1 MSTFRAK
8 QIISRCPHLP
18 TIPAVVARIGELM
31 KDPACGPRE
40 IGALVA
46 QDPPLAA
53 RVLKIANS
61 SYYGLRERCASTEQA
76 CTVLGLKVLKNVVM
90 TASVTEHFSHL
101 GGRGL
106 DLDSLWKHSVLVGRA
121 AQMLARVSR
130 GGVGLSPEEFYSCGL
145 LHDIGKL
152 VLLENMTDD
161 YRSVLERAQREGR
174 PVQNCER
181 ERLLFDHT
189 DVGSMIAIQWGLP
202 TAIAAAIQYHHG
214 PREAVEQD
222 PVVSLVANANLLV
235 HRVEAG
241 NLVAA
246 ANTFDEET
254 TRFLGIARE
263 DVGNVVLVIAEQA
276 ASVAA

>member
-8 QIISRCPHLP
+8 QIISRCPNLP
-18 TIPAVVARIGELM
+18 TIPAVVTKIGELM

-76 CTVLGLKVLKNVVM
+76 CTVLGLKVLRNVVM
-90 TASVTEHFSHL
+90 TAAVTENFSHL
-101 GGRGL
+101 DGRGL
-106 DLDSLWKHSVLVGRA
+106 DLEEMWKHSVLVAQA
-121 AQMLARVSR
+121 AQLLARVSR
-130 GGVGLSPEEFYSCGL
+130 GGVALSPDEFYSCGL

-152 VLLENMTDD
+152 VLLENLGDD
-161 YRSVLERAQREGR
+161 YRAVLQRAHREGR

-189 DVGSMIAIQWGLP
+189 DVGSMIAIHWGLP

-235 HRVEAG
+235 QRVQAG
-241 NLVAA
+241 NLTAA
-246 ANTFDEET
+246 ASTFDADT
-254 TRFLGIARE
+254 ARFLAIARD
-263 DVGNVVLVIAEQA
+263 DVAGVVLAIAEHA
-276 ASVAA
+276 AAAAA